1 MRTFQC
7 PPVLSCHQVSCSLLS
22 LLPAIPEA
30 AKIMVYFAASFHPD
44 PRSYSLPDCRR
55 RWPTDWGDVDSSL
68 TAAEGSPGAVDKSC
82 WVDQQS
88 PCLGG
93 SPASTVHDGTFHSH
107 HPLSHSFFT
116 AEPVFLLTIS
126 VTRAPLCLFSSSCS
140 PTPQED
146 SIASVHPQWRNE
158 RRPFVHRPRSA
169 WQNFPPFPGPSP
181 PPAPLLGR
189 PMQRSDESLRLPS
202 PLGLV
207 GREDSLVLC
216 LRATALASCSGL
228 RRPPPP
234 RSPLGWGE
242 RGVFIPPLLCLP
254 LPRTVDKETKH
265 CSCHRSLSRPLQSLA
280 CLHLKP

>member
-68 TAAEGSPGAVDKSC
+68 TAAEGSPG
-82 WVDQQS
+82 
-88 PCLGG
+88 G
-93 SPASTVHDGTFHSH
+93 SVTIRPRNEGISSH

-189 PMQRSDESLRLPS
+189 PMQRSDEEPAVAIAPRPGRARRLAGTLPPGHRLGFLLRSAPPPSS
-202 PLGLV
+202 PLPARL
-207 GREDSLVLC
+207 GREGGVYSAAAV
-216 LRATALASCSGL
+216 
-228 RRPPPP
+228 
-234 RSPLGWGE
+234 SPSAAYCG
-242 RGVFIPPLLCLP
+242 
-254 LPRTVDKETKH
+254 
-265 CSCHRSLSRPLQSLA
+265 
-280 CLHLKP
+280 